1 MKTEVHAS
9 PGDIPPATW
18 NRLVAGG
25 SVTLR
30 HEFWQVLAAARL
42 ESFAL
47 RLALF
52 RDEAGT
58 PLACAAFYVVDTD
71 IAIFAPGPLRRLLA
85 RLRRRFPRLLRLRL
99 VECGTPVT
107 LNAPPVGT
115 AGEAPPEAVLRALD
129 ALLQQE
135 AEREGAAVI
144 VVRDFEPGSRALL
157 ASLAGLGYRAVP
169 GLPNT
174 YLDIRWSSPADYLAG
189 LKSYFR
195 SKLLRHVRRVEAL
208 GIGHELV
215 ADFEDLAPELL
226 AQWLVVHEGASEFQR
241 EVLTEEFY
249 RAFSRD
255 LAGSR
260 ALLFR
265 RGDEL
270 VAHALLL
277 QDGELLRW
285 LYFGRRDAANDSLY
299 IFAAHRVIETAIALG
314 ATRLEMGLTTYPVKL
329 DLGADMVPL
338 QLAIRA
344 RWRLASGLV
353 ALGYRLLNR
362 PPPARTRSVFQDR
375 PG

>member
-1 MKTEVHAS
+1 M
-9 PGDIPPATW
+9 
-18 NRLVAGG
+18 
-25 SVTLR
+25 
-30 HEFWQVLAAARL
+30 
-42 ESFAL
+42 
-47 RLALF
+47 
-52 RDEAGT
+52 
-58 PLACAAFYVVDTD
+58 
-71 IAIFAPGPLRRLLA
+71 
-85 RLRRRFPRLLRLRL
+85 
-99 VECGTPVT
+99 
-107 LNAPPVGT
+107 
-115 AGEAPPEAVLRALD
+115 
-129 ALLQQE
+129 
-135 AEREGAAVI
+135 
-144 VVRDFEPGSRALL
+144 
-157 ASLAGLGYRAVP
+157 P